1 MGYRSDIRIELR
13 TKDFERLVKEYNKQK
28 SENDLKIKDLEK
40 EIEKLPLNK
49 ERTLLTTQ
57 VNELSMSPLFDIK
70 ELDIHK
76 IIKSFVCVR
85 DEWKEEEVTYFGWN
99 GLKWYANYTDV
110 RFIENFVKK
119 CNYYA
124 FIRVGEGLN
133 DIESESHNMEDI
145 WVEKFFPQDEE

>member
-1 MGYRSDIRIELR
+1 MGYTSDIRIELK

-57 VNELSMSPLFDIK
+57 VSELSMSPLFDIK
-70 ELDIHK
+70 GLDIHK

-85 DEWKEEEVTYFGWN
+85 DDWKE
-99 GLKWYANYTDV
+99 
-110 RFIENFVKK
+110 
-119 CNYYA
+119 
-124 FIRVGEGLN
+124 
-133 DIESESHNMEDI
+133 
-145 WVEKFFPQDEE
+145 